1 MNVND
6 AAASAWSGAEQFDP
20 MGAAADQDFG
30 SLIDFDHL
38 DLDFSIDYSAANGNE
53 HDSSQQLTELADS
66 LDVQHLQNQFSPAI
80 SHPHEHRNGAAGLSQ
95 DQQNAMGGSHGMS
108 PAGSNA
114 FYDFTMSAYA
124 PANAPPFSQA
134 QDQMYRQHVP
144 PTPNSSELHGEPG
157 RYLHHM
163 DPQQALY
170 DQRYQLRKEDAVW
183 TSQQLSRN
191 QTTDCITD
199 IHPARLAC
207 CYSSRG
213 TLPNARVL
221 ISSRSLF

>member
-1 MNVND
+1 MNGND
-6 AAASAWSGAEQFDP
+6 AGASAWSGAEQFDS

-53 HDSSQQLTELADS
+53 HDSTRQLTELADS

-80 SHPHEHRNGAAGLSQ
+80 SHPHERRNGAAELSQ
-95 DQQNAMGGSHGMS
+95 HQQNAMGGHGM
-108 PAGSNA
+108 PPTGSNG
-114 FYDFTMSAYA
+114 FYDFSISPYSQ
-124 PANAPPFSQA
+124 ANVPPFSQA
-134 QDQMYRQHVP
+134 QDHMYRQHVP

-157 RYLHHM
+157 RYPQHM

-170 DQRYQLRKEDAVW
+170 DQRYQLRKEDTVC
-183 TSQQLSRN
+183 TCRQSSRD
-191 QTTDCITD
+191 QTTDYIID

-207 CYSSRG
+207 CH
-213 TLPNARVL
+213 PP
-221 ISSRSLF
+221 